1 MVHLPK
7 AVAAKALAKALGDRP
22 PSSSLLAMVRK
33 RQREGCQIPAPPPFD
48 AVEEEE
54 GSNGHAGGSVTP
66 GGDSSAAAP
75 RTPLATKLFGD
86 AEFLDVDDSEV
97 RAAGTLQLAPLKKE
111 PPVPSQPQGD
121 KRPRL
126 QIVESSDD
134 SGDDDDDSRTS
145 YPDENAKRAKL
156 MHLVASS
163 AVASVEAACLAV
175 CSFCLAKYKDSAF
188 EGQISSGVSVHHQS
202 KTKVDS
208 SYIFF
213 ISYNRCVK
221 TPCFVFNEHG
231 VRRYVA
237 LLRTPRGA

>member
-97 RAAGTLQLAPLKKE
+97 RAAGTLQLAP
-111 PPVPSQPQGD
+111 
-121 KRPRL
+121 
-126 QIVESSDD
+126 
-134 SGDDDDDSRTS
+134 
-145 YPDENAKRAKL
+145 
-156 MHLVASS
+156 
-163 AVASVEAACLAV
+163 
-175 CSFCLAKYKDSAF
+175 
-188 EGQISSGVSVHHQS
+188 
-202 KTKVDS
+202 
-208 SYIFF
+208 
-213 ISYNRCVK
+213 
-221 TPCFVFNEHG
+221 
-231 VRRYVA
+231 
-237 LLRTPRGA
+237 

>member
-1 MVHLPK
+1 M
-7 AVAAKALAKALGDRP
+7 
-22 PSSSLLAMVRK
+22 
-33 RQREGCQIPAPPPFD
+33 
-48 AVEEEE
+48 
-54 GSNGHAGGSVTP
+54 TP

-134 SGDDDDDSRTS
+134 SGDDDDDSHTS